1 MASEEGSIPMR
12 EEERELQTIPNINEG
27 DQEDRLVPEDDNSLV
42 EQAKEPL
49 KENSFVESLVPSA
62 DDNIEQKD
70 TMEKDDVIPV
80 KESSPKLEQAR
91 TIRRVIISSLYTPSF
106 NYKDLP
112 FFTGLLLITV
122 LSFVTRLYCLSEPHH
137 VA

>member
-49 KENSFVESLVPSA
+49 KEKSFVESLVPSA

-70 TMEKDDVIPV
+70 TMKKDDVIPV

-91 TIRRVIISSLYTPSF
+91 TIRRVIISPLYTPSF

>member
-1 MASEEGSIPMR
+1 MATEEGSIPMR

-27 DQEDRLVPEDDNSLV
+27 DQEDRLVPEDDNSAV

-62 DDNIEQKD
+62 DNNIEQKD

-80 KESSPKLEQAR
+80 KESSPKLEQPR
-91 TIRRVIISSLYTPSF
+91 TIRRVIISPLYTPSF

-122 LSFVTRLYCLSEPHH
+122 LSFGTRLYCLNEPHH

>member
-1 MASEEGSIPMR
+1 MATEEDSIPMR

-27 DQEDRLVPEDDNSLV
+27 DQEDRLVPEDDNSPV

-80 KESSPKLEQAR
+80 KESSPKLEQPR
-91 TIRRVIISSLYTPSF
+91 TIRRVIISPLYTPSF

-122 LSFVTRLYCLSEPHH
+122 LSFATRLYCLNEPHH